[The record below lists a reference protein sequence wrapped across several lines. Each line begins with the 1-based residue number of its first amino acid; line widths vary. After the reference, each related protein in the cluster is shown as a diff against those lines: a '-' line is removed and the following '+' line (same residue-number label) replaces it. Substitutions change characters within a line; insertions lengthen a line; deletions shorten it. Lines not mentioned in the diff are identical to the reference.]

1 MKTLSKKTTKNK
13 EITEKIKKLL
23 EKEKIEGEFWLSE
36 DEELKGAIHA
46 MVKAKNVKSID
57 KAINLGLKL
66 DKKIKKIFPDKYIL
80 FHVFP
85 S

>member
-1 MKTLSKKTTKNK
+1 MRTLNLKTAENK
-13 EITEKIKKLL
+13 EIAEKIKKLL
-23 EKEKIEGEFWLSE
+23 EKEKIEGEFWLSD
-36 DEELKGAIHA
+36 DEELRGAIHA

-66 DKKIKKIFPDKYIL
+66 DKKIKKILPDKYIL

>member
-1 MKTLSKKTTKNK
+1 MRTLNIKTAENK
-13 EITEKIKKLL
+13 EIAEKIKKLL
-23 EKEKIEGEFWLSE
+23 EKEKIEGEFWLSD

-46 MVKAKNVKSID
+46 MVKAKNIKSID
-57 KAINLGLKL
+57 KAINVGIKL
-66 DKKIKKIFPDKYIL
+66 DKKIKKLVPNKYIL